1 MVRQLRKLT
10 KGKYMTTTKKP
21 GAPRGNTNGKKS
33 GPKLDQTYFIYCTSD
48 QKARWPKDKNIAR
61 KLLDEAFSE

>member
-1 MVRQLRKLT
+1 
-10 KGKYMTTTKKP
+10 MTTTKIA
-21 GAPRGNTNGKKS
+21 GAPKGNTNGKKS
-33 GPKLDQTYFIYCTSD
+33 GPKLDQTYFIYCTED

>member
-1 MVRQLRKLT
+1 
-10 KGKYMTTTKKP
+10 MTTTKKP
-21 GAPRGNTNGKKS
+21 GAPKGNTNGKKS

-61 KLLDEAFSE
+61 EMLDKEFGSK